1 MFPDAKLKPLPIEES
16 YALVGKEAQQF
27 FLNKMY
33 NPARRGDKLRERTVF
48 GGKRE
53 GMDNWMKW
61 KLMQPWKK

>member
-33 NPARRGDKLRERTVF
+33 NPARRGDKFRELVQEAFENVRSTICIGAVAA
-48 GGKRE
+48 
-53 GMDNWMKW
+53 
-61 KLMQPWKK
+61 